1 MDWGSPYS
9 CSEWAIAFGQTL
21 PILDDDSG
29 GNIFSLFGTGYIP
42 HNVVIGGDG
51 LVIHSQSGFNQN
63 TMVAMIEEGLAN
75 LVLDVDADGIL
86 DGDDNCPE
94 VHNVQQEDIDGDGM
108 GDACDACNNLIW
120 TGGDMNGDLNISI
133 TDILILVDVILGTTE
148 SQCGYEAANVNGDE
162 VVNIIDVIRLV
173 QLVIGGNEQQAISFL
188 ERTLSESD
196 FAHLMSSVMLEED
209 KILLWPNPSNS
220 SVNIK
225 GTGHTEIYNILGR
238 KVKEIELSGSYTWD
252 TSGLS
257 SGVYTV
263 VNNRR
268 TTTITLL
275 K

>member
-1 MDWGSPYS
+1 MYG
-9 CSEWAIAFGQTL
+9 A
-21 PILDDDSG
+21 
-29 GNIFSLFGTGYIP
+29 GYIP
-42 HNVVIGGDG
+42 HNVVLDHNM
-51 LVIHSQSGFNQN
+51 VVVYTSSGFDEN
-63 TMVAMIEEGLAN
+63 AIKAAIDAAIEN
-75 LVLDVDADGIL
+75 VPMDI
-86 DGDDNCPE
+86 DGDDINDAIDNCPQ
-94 VHNVQQEDIDGDGM
+94 VYNIGQEDIDSDGM

-173 QLVIGGNEQQAISFL
+173 QLVIGGTQQQAISFL